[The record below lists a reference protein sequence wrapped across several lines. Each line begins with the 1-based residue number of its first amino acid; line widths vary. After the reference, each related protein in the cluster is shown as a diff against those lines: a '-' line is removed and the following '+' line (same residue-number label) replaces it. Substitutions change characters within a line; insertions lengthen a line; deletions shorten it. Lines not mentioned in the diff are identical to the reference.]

1 MGEQKMLEEEREQEA
16 LTCLRRVAAGEATVS
31 DAEAL
36 AAQLGLLKYFK
47 KEIQHE
53 QIESNR

>member
-1 MGEQKMLEEEREQEA
+1 MSEQQMLQEEREQEA
-16 LTCLRRVAAGEATVS
+16 LSCLRRVAAGESTVS

-47 KEIQHE
+47 KEISHE
-53 QIESNR
+53 QIKPH